1 MKRRVVI
8 FIALLFFWGANTVY
22 GVDETLQ
29 PSGNQGSPEKKTESV
44 GTAAELSRKDFEQV
58 ILPSI
63 QGVCRCHQKNF
74 NEYEKVL
81 SLVSVKD
88 PVKSKFYQKAK
99 GEDGHPE
106 VWPAGSTELKA
117 LERWILGEPLTEKP
131 SVVSQ

>member
-44 GTAAELSRKDFEQV
+44 GTVTELSRKDFDQV
-58 ILPSI
+58 ILPSLHNFC
-63 QGVCRCHQKNF
+63 GKCHRKYF
-74 NEYEKVL
+74 DEYEGVL
-81 SLVSVKD
+81 SSVSVKN
-88 PVKSKFYQKAK
+88 PVKSKLYQKAK

-106 VWPAGSTELKA
+106 IWPVGSPELKA
-117 LERWILGEPLTEKP
+117 LERWILGEPLNETPK
-131 SVVSQ
+131 